1 MALSN
6 PYNQYKQT
14 QISTATQGRLI
25 VMLYEGAIKFLTI
38 AKENMTPKKY
48 EVVNMNIQKAQ
59 DIISELMTSLN
70 MDQGGEI
77 AKNLLSLYIY
87 FKKRLLEANMKKDA
101 DILDEVLKL
110 MTQLCDS
117 WEKIAANDSENSEY
131 ASAKGNFS
139 IEG

>member
-25 VMLYEGAIKFLTI
+25 VMLYEGAIKFLKI

-48 EVVNMNIQKAQ
+48 EIANTHIQKAQ

-87 FKKRLLEANMKKDA
+87 FKKRLLEANMKKDP
-101 DILDEVLKL
+101 DIIDEVIQL
-110 MTQLCDS
+110 MAQLCDS
-117 WEKIAANDSENSEY
+117 WEKLAAKDSENSSY
-131 ASAKGNFS
+131 ASAKGNFT

>member
-25 VMLYEGAIKFLTI
+25 VMLYEGAIKFLKI
-38 AKENMTPKKY
+38 AQENMTPKKY
-48 EVVNMNIQKAQ
+48 EIVNTNIQKAQ

-70 MDQGGEI
+70 MDQGGDI
-77 AKNLLSLYIY
+77 AKNLLSLYVY

-101 DILDEVLKL
+101 AILDEVIVLL
-110 MTQLCDS
+110 TQLCDA
-117 WEKIAANDSENSEY
+117 WEQIAASDSENSSY
-131 ASAKGNFS
+131 ASAKGNFTV
-139 IEG
+139 EG